1 MSNVTAAAN
10 DSERNYGITQAFE
23 GVQKLVLYNN
33 PPYIKIIKRD
43 RIWQQWRRGSIDIQ
57 RDVQHKYS
65 KIFYQ
70 QFLNTAGMYMNCSS
84 SVPNS
89 IVLVTTRL
97 EI

>member
-43 RIWQQWRRGSIDIQ
+43 RI
-57 RDVQHKYS
+57 
-65 KIFYQ
+65 
-70 QFLNTAGMYMNCSS
+70 
-84 SVPNS
+84 
-89 IVLVTTRL
+89 
-97 EI
+97 